1 MLTPKNLINPAK
13 TVVSWRSAAGVTDRR
28 RTSGSRRGPF
38 RSRGAPGSVAPR
50 RAMTIYGPLGPAE
63 VAGCSFAVKKG
74 YLGLLAIHDAARRQ
88 GARALHEE
96 RARARAAKRV
106 RAREVTEHQYILT
119 YYHGQRPSPDDDRA
133 SEAATERWYHD
144 RAGAAPAAAPR
155 RSDRKPFRCSNAK
168 GPSRDEM
175 RRSATRATADDT
187 RANAT
192 QCGGRA
198 APLATAARP
207 RRRRRRRGGAGRAR
221 APKRAL
227 SAGGGA
233 GGRPPPAPP
242 AAPGRWAPEAAKSA
256 WLVQPPKVVQPF
268 DMKADDCKQEH
279 LWDEKLRAAGGGG
292 AAASRAEAWA
302 NGATPPIPCAP
313 KAREKRVDFAPP
325 ARLSS
330 TRPNTPVAAGARRDA
345 GRRRPQTAPSPTRGG
360 AKAAARPPAFD
371 LDGPAFVSP
380 VRKPVG
386 KARRGVFRSRSAPP
400 RRRD

>member
-13 TVVSWRSAAGVTDRR
+13 TPPRSL
-28 RTSGSRRGPF
+28 
-38 RSRGAPGSVAPR
+38 SVARRPR
-50 RAMTIYGPLGPAE
+50 LGGAAARHDDLRPLGPAE

-175 RRSATRATADDT
+175 RRRDATRRP

-192 QCGGRA
+192 
-198 APLATAARP
+198 
-207 RRRRRRRGGAGRAR
+207 RRRRAAAAGDGGA
-221 APKRAL
+221 
-227 SAGGGA
+227 
-233 GGRPPPAPP
+233 P
-242 AAPGRWAPEAAKSA
+242 AAPAPEARRR
-256 WLVQPPKVVQPF
+256 WVPPVPVVRPRGDALF
-268 DMKADDCKQEH
+268 A
-279 LWDEKLRAAGGGG
+279 
-292 AAASRAEAWA
+292 AEAL
-302 NGATPPIPCAP
+302 T
-313 KAREKRVDFAPP
+313 D
-325 ARLSS
+325 
-330 TRPNTPVAAGARRDA
+330 RR
-345 GRRRPQTAPSPTRGG
+345 
-360 AKAAARPPAFD
+360 
-371 LDGPAFVSP
+371 
-380 VRKPVG
+380 
-386 KARRGVFRSRSAPP
+386 
-400 RRRD
+400 

>member
-96 RARARAAKRV
+96 RARAGPRSA

-175 RRSATRATADDT
+175 RRRDAATDH
-187 RANAT
+187 
-192 QCGGRA
+192 
-198 APLATAARP
+198 APMRRGAPRPRATAARP
-207 RRRRRRRGGAGRAR
+207 RRRRRRRGGAGARRA
-221 APKRAL
+221 A
-227 SAGGGA
+227 
-233 GGRPPPAPP
+233 P
-242 AAPGRWAPEAAKSA
+242 AARAPEAAKSA

-279 LWDEKLRAAGGGG
+279 LWDEKLRRGESGG
-292 AAASRAEAWA
+292 ADASGPEAWA
-302 NGATPPIPCAP
+302 NGATPPIPARPRRGRSASTSRRPRASARRGTPAAP
-313 KAREKRVDFAPP
+313 GAP
-325 ARLSS
+325 ATLAGRAAD
-330 TRPNTPVAAGARRDA
+330 RAAAG
-345 GRRRPQTAPSPTRGG
+345 GG
-360 AKAAARPPAFD
+360 KAAARPPAFD